1 MRFCRVIII
10 LPFLCWPFEVR
21 AQNEALLGYQQLT
34 GQAQELRQSIDD
46 QQRKNDRMELFLKEK
61 RGQSDQQLRIEELTQ
76 MVKTKK
82 QEARSL
88 DAQLRD
94 LGKKKSKLDRKIQA
108 LKRSGVNGQH
118 LNRKDAGPEGKELE
132 DRLNILQLQ
141 KSQYMKR
148 YSDAQLAQVNA
159 HRYEQLKRRR
169 DQLEANISVYES
181 RMEELRE
188 SSLRALEWP
197 IKRKKLVHEIVQ
209 TDAQNNKIRNKIKTL
224 REDIDVL
231 RDQIG
236 VLERRVNFANSQDT
250 KY

>member
-1 MRFCRVIII
+1 
-10 LPFLCWPFEVR
+10 VR
-21 AQNEALLGYQQLT
+21 AQNEALLGYAQLT
-34 GQAQELRQSIDD
+34 GQVQELQRSIDD
-46 QQRKNDRMELFLKEK
+46 QQRKNDQMELFLK
-61 RGQSDQQLRIEELTQ
+61 LTQ
-76 MVKTKK
+76 MVKTKR

-88 DAQLRD
+88 DAQLKD

-108 LKRSGVNGQH
+108 LKRSVADGRH
-118 LNRKDAGPEGKELE
+118 LNREDAGPEEKALE
-132 DRLNILQLQ
+132 ERLNILQLQ

-148 YSDAQLAQVNA
+148 YSDAQQAQVNA
-159 HRYEQLKRRR
+159 HKYEQLKRRR

-181 RMEELRE
+181 RMDQLRE

-197 IKRKKLVHEIVQ
+197 IERKKLVHEIVQ
-209 TDAQNNKIRNKIKTL
+209 MDARNNKMREKIKTL

-231 RDQIG
+231 RDQVG